1 VERKLQYFVVDGI
14 EALNKFGADPWERV
28 VCVMTTGQ
36 AWQFRPYKWSEPKQL
51 FHNVKGFYVCWGNDP
66 PNTKIKDWN
75 VTELK
80 IDPNRRHVDKS
91 TIAQFWMIL
100 DAWMVAN
107 KPWMVVT

>member
-1 VERKLQYFVVDGI
+1 
-14 EALNKFGADPWERV
+14 V

-36 AWQFRPYKWSEPKQL
+36 AWQFRPYKWNEPRQL
-51 FHNVKGFYVCWGNDP
+51 FHNVKGIYVSWSNDP

-91 TIAQFWMIL
+91 VVAHFWKML
-100 DAWMVAN
+100 DSWIQMN
-107 KPWMVVT
+107 KPSLVK

>member
-1 VERKLQYFVVDGI
+1 
-14 EALNKFGADPWERV
+14 
-28 VCVMTTGQ
+28 
-36 AWQFRPYKWSEPKQL
+36 
-51 FHNVKGFYVCWGNDP
+51 VKGFYVCWGNDP

-80 IDPNRRHVDKS
+80 VGLVDHLLSPSPSFKPARAPPQAQTNTVLPQIDPNRRHVDKS